1 MLRNA
6 RATCPKAKVMLTTE
20 HVPQALE
27 LYAAGADFVY
37 IPRLHSAPEIAR
49 ILTEGLAGGF
59 EAARAA
65 EVERLSSRNEVL
77 A

>member
-6 RATCPKAKVMLTTE
+6 RTTCPKAKVMLTTE
-20 HVPQALE
+20 HIPHALE

-37 IPRLHSAPEIAR
+37 IPRLHSASEIAR
-49 ILTEGLAGGF
+49 ILSDGLAGGF
-59 EAARAA
+59 ETARAA
-65 EVERLSSRNEVL
+65 EVERLSSRKEVL